1 MRQIWITKAGKPEVL
16 QIKEAAHPIPG
27 SGEVRINVET
37 VGINFA
43 DILGRIGMYP
53 DAPGIPYVPGY
64 EIAGTV
70 ALVGQGVTG
79 IKEGDKV
86 FALTH
91 FGGYSDVVCV
101 PYKQVFQ
108 RLDWMNAQDGA
119 ALPVNY
125 LTAYIMLIVMGSL
138 RPGNRV
144 LIHNAGGGVGLAA
157 LDICKIIGAETYGT
171 ASPEKLEFLQAYG
184 LNHAID
190 YRNYDYERVIG
201 DLTEGKGIQIILD
214 PLGGKH
220 WKKNFRLLT
229 PTGRLVY
236 FGFSNHVI
244 GTKRSRLRAL
254 RDLIMT
260 PFYSPLTLMS
270 ANKGVIGVN
279 LGRLWD
285 QVDMMNVWINQI
297 INWYDEV
304 LFRPKIDRTFPF
316 NKAADAHQY
325 IQDRKNIGKVLLT
338 P

>member
-1 MRQIWITKAGKPEVL
+1 MRQIWITKAGKPAVL

-27 SGEVRINVET
+27 NGEVRINVET

-43 DILGRIGMYP
+43 DILGRMGIYP

-70 ALVGQGVTG
+70 ALVGQGVSG

-86 FALTH
+86 FALTW

-108 RLDWMNAQDGA
+108 RLDWMSAQDGA
-119 ALPVNY
+119 ALPINY

-138 RPGNRV
+138 HPGDRV
-144 LIHNAGGGVGLAA
+144 LIHNVGGGVGLAA
-157 LDICKIIGAETYGT
+157 LDICKIIGAESYGT
-171 ASPEKLEFLQAYG
+171 ASPEKFEFLQSYG

-190 YRNYDYERVIG
+190 YRHYDYEKVIG
-201 DLTEGKGIQIILD
+201 DLTQGKGIQIILD

-229 PTGRLVY
+229 PTGRLIY
-236 FGFSNHVI
+236 FGFSSHVS

-254 RDLIMT
+254 REIIMT
-260 PFYSPLTLMS
+260 PFYNPLTLMN
-270 ANKGVIGVN
+270 ANKGVSGVN
-279 LGRLWD
+279 INHLWEQGD
-285 QVDMMNVWINQI
+285 LITEWMAEIV
-297 INWYDEV
+297 NWYDEV
-304 LFRPKIDRTFPF
+304 LFRPTIDRAYPF
-316 NKAADAHQY
+316 NKVADAHQY